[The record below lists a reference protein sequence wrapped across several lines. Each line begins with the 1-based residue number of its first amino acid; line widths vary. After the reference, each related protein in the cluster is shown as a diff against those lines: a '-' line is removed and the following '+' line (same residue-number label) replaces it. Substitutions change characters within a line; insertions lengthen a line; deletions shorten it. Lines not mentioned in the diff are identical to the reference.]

1 MIRRPPRSTLFP
13 YTTLFRSGEQAE
25 KSQRQAVRTPGP
37 AEHEGRSDDYEREE
51 RAPTP
56 SGRVEAPVVERH
68 ATDKHQRKQD
78 RTEAPGASIDLPR
91 GLRIDRRAATHPG
104 HGKDV
109 RGRASASERNR
120 ERHRAPPRQVGDR
133 GDGRARAARDR
144 DPGG

>member
-56 SGRVEAPVVERH
+56 RGRVEAPVVERH

-78 RTEAPGASIDLPR
+78 RTR
-91 GLRIDRRAATHPG
+91 
-104 HGKDV
+104 
-109 RGRASASERNR
+109 SEEHTSELQSPCNLVCRLLL
-120 ERHRAPPRQVGDR
+120 EK
-133 GDGRARAARDR
+133 
-144 DPGG
+144 